1 MQVQETPLRRITNAL
16 FKMAEATHAQRTC
29 WPFIFKR
36 QGYFCYPKMEVLDPS
51 LLFFSTSQQ

>member
-16 FKMAEATHAQRTC
+16 FKMAGATHAQRTC
-29 WPFIFKR
+29 WFIFKR
-36 QGYFCYPKMEVLDPS
+36 QGYFCCLKMEVLDPS